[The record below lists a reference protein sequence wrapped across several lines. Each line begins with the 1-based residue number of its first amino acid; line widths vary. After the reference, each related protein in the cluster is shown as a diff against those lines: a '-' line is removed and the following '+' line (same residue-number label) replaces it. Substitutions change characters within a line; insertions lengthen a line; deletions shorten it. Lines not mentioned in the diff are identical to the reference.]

1 VGREGAV
8 DVVEVPAVGA
18 AEVVAGVI
26 AVEVAVAGADNAV
39 VPAVA
44 PALSQG
50 LGGET
55 DAMENEEDS
64 VPHEA

>member
-8 DVVEVPAVGA
+8 DVVEVAAVGA

-39 VPAVA
+39 VPKSK
-44 PALSQG
+44 L
-50 LGGET
+50 
-55 DAMENEEDS
+55 
-64 VPHEA
+64 

>member
-1 VGREGAV
+1 MR
-8 DVVEVPAVGA
+8 
-18 AEVVAGVI
+18 
-26 AVEVAVAGADNAV
+26 NCKYL
-39 VPAVA
+39 PAVA

>member
-1 VGREGAV
+1 VLSVLGRVGREGAV

-39 VPAVA
+39 VPKSR
-44 PALSQG
+44 L
-50 LGGET
+50 
-55 DAMENEEDS
+55 
-64 VPHEA
+64 